1 MPAIAPPVT
10 DLAQVSRPLPRPKHG
25 LLDVATIV
33 RAERHL
39 LNGVEYWAPEAPQHL
54 PALPL
59 DCDNDPDDAWP
70 SGIDTITDL
79 PFRLRAGWR
88 CSNVGFT
95 DAEINQRATAMLD
108 AGEAWSVEAAVW
120 ERITDPTVADLPAG
134 TLAQSIATT
143 VGVLEAWLYTRY
155 AGVGVLHVPRSAI
168 TAFVDADAIR
178 VDCDHLVTVLGTP
191 VSAGAYPNAGPT
203 TAGTGNVW
211 IAVTGAVTLH
221 RSDIAVHTRN
231 HGAHFDPTTNEI
243 AGVAERVYIPS
254 FDGVA
259 AVGIVDLPSEP
270 VVAAANYP
278 AETNYP
284 GYTNFPSTGA

>member
-1 MPAIAPPVT
+1 
-10 DLAQVSRPLPRPKHG
+10 
-25 LLDVATIV
+25 
-33 RAERHL
+33 
-39 LNGVEYWAPEAPQHL
+39 
-54 PALPL
+54 
-59 DCDNDPDDAWP
+59 
-70 SGIDTITDL
+70 
-79 PFRLRAGWR
+79 
-88 CSNVGFT
+88 
-95 DAEINQRATAMLD
+95 
-108 AGEAWSVEAAVW
+108 
-120 ERITDPTVADLPAG
+120 
-134 TLAQSIATT
+134 
-143 VGVLEAWLYTRY
+143 LEAWLYTHY
-155 AGVGVLHVPRSAI
+155 ADVGVLHVPRSAI
-168 TAFVDADAIR
+168 TAFVYADAIR
-178 VDCDHLVTVLGTP
+178 VDGDHLVTVLGTP

-221 RSDIAVHTRN
+221 RSDTAVHTRN

-254 FDGVA
+254 FGGVA